1 MELDEILLRK
11 QHLQHLESLE
21 NGPETPQKAY
31 LTMERDEMIR
41 YIEFLQQRLD
51 EEKRARELSDKR
63 FEEESAARKEA
74 DKRVFD
80 LLGKID
86 RMGEEHKEELQKL
99 QSIIED
105 LTSAIRLNKKN
116 RFATTSQKTR
126 HSSQKDGRPTRDEER
141 ENHDDGGIRTEIH

>member
-11 QHLQHLESLE
+11 QHLQHLESRE
-21 NGPETPQKAY
+21 DGPETPQKAY

-63 FEEESAARKEA
+63 FEEESVARKEA

-80 LLGKID
+80 LRIVLLLPVRKLATLPR
-86 RMGEEHKEELQKL
+86 RMNVLPVMRSARIMMVLSLQYL
-99 QSIIED
+99 
-105 LTSAIRLNKKN
+105 
-116 RFATTSQKTR
+116 
-126 HSSQKDGRPTRDEER
+126 
-141 ENHDDGGIRTEIH
+141 

>member
-1 MELDEILLRK
+1 MTVYINSKNDTCWGSNGSKITAYSR
-11 QHLQHLESLE
+11 E

-41 YIEFLQQRLD
+41 YIEFLQDRLD

-86 RMGEEHKEELQKL
+86 RMGEQHSHEMQNLLQKNQELQ
-99 QSIIED
+99 QSIMD
-105 LTSAIRLNKKN
+105 LTSAIRLDRKN
-116 RFATTSQKTR
+116 RFATTS
-126 HSSQKDGRPTRDEER
+126 
-141 ENHDDGGIRTEIH
+141 

>member
-1 MELDEILLRK
+1 MELEELQSRMEHLR
-11 QHLQHLESLE
+11 HLEFRE
-21 NGPETPQKAY
+21 NSPETPQKAY

-41 YIEFLQQRLD
+41 YIEFLQNRLD

-86 RMGEEHKEELQKL
+86 RMGEQHSQEMQSLLQKNQELQ
-99 QSIIED
+99 QSIMD

-116 RFATTSQKTR
+116 RFPTTS
-126 HSSQKDGRPTRDEER
+126 
-141 ENHDDGGIRTEIH
+141 I

>member
-1 MELDEILLRK
+1 MEDSEK
-11 QHLQHLESLE
+11 
-21 NGPETPQKAY
+21 N
-31 LTMERDEMIR
+31 R
-41 YIEFLQQRLD
+41 YIEYLLERLD

-74 DKRVFD
+74 DKRAFD

-105 LTSAIRLNKKN
+105 LTSAIRLHKKN
-116 RFATTSQKTR
+116 RFATTSQKSR
-126 HSSQKDGRPTRDEER
+126 HTAKKAEAATHDEEC
-141 ENHDDGGIRTEIH
+141 EP

>member
-1 MELDEILLRK
+1 
-11 QHLQHLESLE
+11 
-21 NGPETPQKAY
+21 
-31 LTMERDEMIR
+31 MERDEMIR
-41 YIEFLQQRLD
+41 YIEFLQERLD

-86 RMGEEHKEELQKL
+86 RMGEQHQEELQKL
-99 QSIIED
+99 QKTIED
-105 LTSAIRLNKKN
+105 LTSVIRLNKKN

-126 HSSQKDGRPTRDEER
+126 RSSQQDERPTRDEER
-141 ENHDDGGIRTEIH
+141 EDHDGTPTSAPSEADRFMAVV

>member
-1 MELDEILLRK
+1 MELEELQSRLEHLR
-11 QHLQHLESLE
+11 HLESRE

-41 YIEFLQQRLD
+41 YIEFLQDRLD
-51 EEKRARELSDKR
+51 EEKRARELS
-63 FEEESAARKEA
+63 

-86 RMGEEHKEELQKL
+86 RMGEQHSHEMQNLLQKNQELQ
-99 QSIIED
+99 QSIMD

-116 RFATTSQKTR
+116 RFATTS
-126 HSSQKDGRPTRDEER
+126 
-141 ENHDDGGIRTEIH
+141 